1 MSSKKPLPERVHLVW
16 EDSMLLLP
24 QISFTIFSI
33 HNPADYGY
41 RAAAAPC
48 IRKSMADPFRKKL
61 VPITKL
67 QSVRGIDLPIGL
79 DFVQLVV
86 TGPPG
91 AGKTYYINTIHGWP
105 NEGYLDLTRKGW
117 WKDRSLTYRPREVH
131 LGLPFEGI
139 PQALAVFDQP
149 WLDASPPLKLQLA
162 RFQIPPDGSGFLQT
176 NWRQRYI
183 FEFLLPPADVIFK
196 QRQARQS
203 EGYFPVDEDLS
214 LDMVKRQ
221 LAIYQEVVLY
231 MHRVKMQVYVRESL
245 DKPPMCIVEE
255 GDAGIPRWAT
265 AESAPRPSLQ
275 TLDGWR
281 QLILRREPINWITVT
296 DQWQKITKEGR
307 VAHDG
312 NPFELRIGKRLLRFY
327 PELPLGVRKKYLR
340 RNWLVTDPR
349 NFGSR
354 ICGFT
359 RIRPADTVM
368 IGRANQ
374 EYQAIF
380 TFGKDVGKRHVNITN
395 EKGDIIIT
403 PLDEDRNVEIISITD
418 AGREARVE
426 ARRYIAIEEIRSIY
440 GGNIAPLPPDKALN
454 LLKDVNNLLAQ
465 EPYRPLNNVGQ
476 PGGLIELP
484 DNKIPIIVGDLH
496 AQVNNLLK
504 ILTEN
509 RFLDALEAESAC
521 LIILGDAVHSE
532 IPGEMEKM
540 EDSILIMDIIL
551 TMKKRFPGDVFYLR
565 GNHDSFA
572 SSISKDTVPQGV
584 VMQQKLLDLRGR
596 EYIKE
601 MERFYDLLAYVVKSE
616 SFVACHAGPSHKK
629 ITRSKLINLY
639 KHPKIRHD
647 LVHSR
652 FKRPNYLAGYSKGD
666 VKRFRKGLGLSK
678 GTPFIVGHTP
688 VDPSGSVWRNV
699 ADIKGHH
706 IIYSGRPSGPALF
719 VQLNGQMIPLRYPA
733 EPLVKLIG
741 KIPKKG

>member
-1 MSSKKPLPERVHLVW
+1 
-16 EDSMLLLP
+16 
-24 QISFTIFSI
+24 
-33 HNPADYGY
+33 
-41 RAAAAPC
+41 
-48 IRKSMADPFRKKL
+48 MADPFRKKL

-67 QSVRGIDLPIGL
+67 QNVRGVDLPIGL
-79 DFVQLVV
+79 DFIQLVV

-131 LGLPFEGI
+131 LGLPFEGM
-139 PQALAVFDQP
+139 PQALAVFDQQ
-149 WLDASPPLKLQLA
+149 WLEASPPLKLQLG
-162 RFQIPPDGSGFLQT
+162 RFQLPPDGSRFFET
-176 NWRQRYI
+176 NWRKRYI
-183 FEFLLPPADVIFK
+183 FEFLLPTAEVIFK
-196 QRQARQS
+196 QRQSRQS

-214 LDMVKRQ
+214 LEMVKRQ

-255 GDAGIPRWAT
+255 NDAGIPRWAT
-265 AESAPRPSLQ
+265 AQPPPRPSLK
-275 TLDGWR
+275 TMDGWR
-281 QLILRREPINWITVT
+281 RLILRRDPINWITVT
-296 DQWQKITKEGR
+296 NSWQPITREGR

-312 NPFELRIGKRLLRFY
+312 HPFELKIGKRRLRFY

-349 NFGSR
+349 TFGSR

-380 TFGKDVGKRHVNITN
+380 SFGKDVGKRHVNITN

-403 PLDEDRNVEIISITD
+403 PLEEDRRVEITSLTD
-418 AGREARVE
+418 TDRESRVE
-426 ARRYIAIEEIRSIY
+426 TRRYVAIEEIRSIY
-440 GGNIAPLPPDKALN
+440 GGDIALLSPENALA
-454 LLKDVNNLLAQ
+454 LLKEVNSLL
-465 EPYRPLNNVGQ
+465 ERERYRPLNSEGH
-476 PGGLIELP
+476 PGGLIEIP
-484 DNKIPIIVGDLH
+484 EEKIPIIVGDLH

-532 IPGEMEKM
+532 IPGEMRTM

-551 TMKKRFPGDVFYLR
+551 TMKKRFPDNVFYLR

-584 VMQQKLLDLRGR
+584 VMQQQLLDLRGK
-596 EYIKE
+596 EYMNE
-601 MERFYDLLAYVVKSE
+601 MARYYELLAYVITSKN
-616 SFVACHAGPSHKK
+616 FVACHAGPSHKK
-629 ITRSKLINLY
+629 VTRSKLINLH

-647 LVHSR
+647 LICSR
-652 FKRPNYLAGYSKGD
+652 LKRPNYLAGYSKGD
-666 VKRFRKGLGLSK
+666 VKRFRKGLGLAKS
-678 GTPFIVGHTP
+678 TPFIVGHTP
-688 VDPSGSVWRNV
+688 IDPSGSVWRNV

-706 IIYSGRPSGPALF
+706 IIYSGRPSGPAVF

-733 EPLVKLIG
+733 EPLIKLIG
-741 KIPKKG
+741 KIGKKG

>member
-1 MSSKKPLPERVHLVW
+1 M
-16 EDSMLLLP
+16 
-24 QISFTIFSI
+24 
-33 HNPADYGY
+33 
-41 RAAAAPC
+41 AA
-48 IRKSMADPFRKKL
+48 PFRKKL

-67 QSVRGIDLPIGL
+67 QNVRGVDLPIGL

-91 AGKTYYINTIHGWP
+91 AGKTYYINKIHGWP

-131 LGLPFEGI
+131 LGLPFEGFS
-139 PQALAVFDQP
+139 QALAVFDPQ
-149 WLDASPPLKLQLA
+149 WLDAEKPLKLQLS
-162 RFQIPPDGSGFLQT
+162 RFQIPPDGSRFLQS
-176 NWRQRYI
+176 NWRHRYI
-183 FEFLLPPADVIFK
+183 FEFLLPKAEIIFK
-196 QRQARQS
+196 QRQERHT
-203 EGYFPVDEDLS
+203 EGYFPVDEELT
-214 LDMVKRQ
+214 LDIVKRQ

-231 MHRVKMQVYVRESL
+231 MHRVKMQVYVREAL
-245 DKPPMCIVEE
+245 DQPPMCIVEE

-265 AESAPRPSLQ
+265 AQLPPRPSLR
-275 TLDGWR
+275 TIDGWR
-281 QLILRREPINWITVT
+281 RLILRRERINWLTVT
-296 DQWQKITKEGR
+296 DEWQKITKEGR

-312 NPFELRIGKRLLRFY
+312 KPFELKIGRRVLRFY

-359 RIRPADTVM
+359 RIRPGDTVM
-368 IGRANQ
+368 IGRSNQ
-374 EYQAIF
+374 EYQNIF
-380 TFGKDVGKRHVNITN
+380 TFGKDVAKRHLNITN

-403 PLDEDRNVEIISITD
+403 PLDEDRNVEIIHLTD

-426 ARRYIAIEEIRSIY
+426 ARRYTAIQEIRSIY
-440 GGNIAPLPPDKALN
+440 GGDITLLPSGKALA
-454 LLKDVNNLLAQ
+454 LLKEVNSLL
-465 EPYRPLNNVGQ
+465 ENESYRPENSEGH

-484 DNKIPIIVGDLH
+484 ENKIPIIMGDLH

-509 RFLDALEAESAC
+509 RFLDALEAETAC

-532 IPGEMEKM
+532 IPGEMKKM
-540 EDSILIMDIIL
+540 AGSILMMDIIL
-551 TMKKRFPGDVFYLR
+551 TMKKQFPRNIFYLR

-572 SSISKDTVPQGV
+572 SSISKDTIPQGV
-584 VMQQKLLDLRGR
+584 IMQQKLLDLRGQ
-596 EYIKE
+596 EYVDE
-601 MERFYDLLAYVVKSE
+601 MERFYDLLAYVIKSD

-629 ITRSKLINLY
+629 VTRTKLINLY
-639 KHPKIRHD
+639 KHQKIRRD
-647 LVHSR
+647 LIYSR
-652 FKRPNYLAGYSKGD
+652 LKRPNYLAGYSKGD
-666 VKRFRKGLGLSK
+666 VKRFRKGLGLAK

-688 VDPSGSVWRNV
+688 IDPSGSVWRNV

-706 IIYSGRPSGPALF
+706 IIYSGRPTGPAVF
-719 VQLNGQMIPLRYPA
+719 VQLNGQMIPLRYQA
-733 EPLVKLIG
+733 EPLIKLIG